1 MSTSRSET
9 MIQRMLRPDVLSVL
23 ALAAAA
29 GLRVWGAWAMRC
41 ITEPDPAVVALMA
54 RHMAALKEF
63 PVFFYGQA
71 YMGSLEPMASA
82 LMVGLLGSS
91 GFAVNL
97 GPVLFSL
104 AALAALWRWARAVAG
119 PWGGLAAVLAG
130 LTGPSVYFQFQMA
143 PRGGY
148 MVALFVQALALV
160 SAAGLAAR
168 LRAGERVGAGRFLA
182 LGLLAGI
189 GAWSNLI
196 VAPAL
201 AAAALLLAHG
211 MRGRLLRHAG
221 SIAAGLAGV
230 AAGLL
235 PWLAYNVRHGW
246 VSLDMAQTGARE
258 PLRQAV
264 RSSWARFVL
273 LHDDGRTWA
282 GLPTG
287 AWLAAALIALAGLGA
302 WALWTQRRQ
311 TTARAGYAGAGAAL
325 FVALFIGVFV
335 TSGFTRTPSARYWV
349 PVVPGLAVLAAAACA
364 LPGSRARRAAAWTL
378 AGLLAAAN
386 LALSVNALRPQAARA
401 PACQAAFRELDEALA
416 STGADAFFAPLQ
428 LYALNFAN
436 GERIPVSCGKQRF
449 YEPILRGAELA
460 AAPAYSSDFNGIETL
475 LRQRGAKWNTL
486 TAAGRHI
493 LWNVRFPDERLAE
506 IPRDATAHLR
516 DAAGGDWHE
525 VLADRNLDTSWSPG
539 TGPEAALEWTFREPQ
554 AVAAVHFLFAHGMA
568 DEAHEFP
575 RRLNIEVQTGGQ
587 WRTVRKD
594 DPIIPLEVSGPGVYF
609 PSGLA
614 RLEVRID
621 RAGVE
626 ALRVAFRDTRAQ
638 AGRVGWRLAEAT
650 LYSAQAGESVLPDA
664 DPVAVAAAW
673 IAQAGGNARIYA
685 PRWLS
690 NRLLRDGVAPRER
703 LPGLAPRVFDVPPG
717 MPCDG
722 AVHAGESAVFL
733 VEPRFAAATRSVIE
747 AHVRA
752 YRETNTGAWAGFAID
767 AGDWDPDGLGLPLA
781 VRWTGDALLTGH
793 TAARAG
799 EALRRLR
806 AGEESEDSERALLD
820 EVVRWRPSALSALP
834 EEQVRRLGG
843 ATAVELRRRAAVL
856 PERDCATEF
865 ANGLRLE
872 GVAVEPGEVAAGGE
886 VVVRLHWSAGERFE
900 PGQELVFLHWRDAA
914 GKIVAQDDY
923 RGSPL
928 LWGDS
933 SVRPLS
939 GEIVAES
946 RRIRIPASVPP
957 GPLDLAIGLYA
968 PRNGRRV
975 PVRASDAPVLRRHAA
990 IWPGVLHLAD

>member
-1 MSTSRSET
+1 MNRSET
-9 MIQRMLRPDVLSVL
+9 TIRRLLRPDALSVL

-54 RHMAALKEF
+54 RHMAALREF

-82 LMVGLLGSS
+82 LMVRLLGST

-97 GPVLFSL
+97 GPAVFAL
-104 AALAALWRWARAVAG
+104 AALTVLWRWARAVAG

-148 MVALFVQALALV
+148 MTALFVQALALLA
-160 SAAGLAAR
+160 AAGLAAR
-168 LRAGERVGAGRFLA
+168 LRAGKFVGPGRFFA

-189 GAWSNLI
+189 GLWSNLI

-211 MRGRLLRHAG
+211 MRGRLIRH
-221 SIAAGLAGV
+221 SGLIVEGAVGA

-246 VSLDMAQTGARE
+246 ISLDMAQPGGRE

-287 AWLAAALIALAGLGA
+287 AWLAAGLIALAGLGV
-302 WALWTQRRQ
+302 WALWTNRRQ
-311 TTARAGYAGAGAAL
+311 LARPARYAGAGAAL
-325 FVALFIGVFV
+325 FVVGFVGVFV

-364 LPGSRARRAAAWTL
+364 LPGSRLRRTAAWTL

-386 LALSVNALRPQAARA
+386 LALSVNALRPAAARA
-401 PACQAAFRELDEALA
+401 PVCQAAFRELDDALA

-436 GERIPVSCGKQRF
+436 DERIPVSCGKQRF
-449 YEPILRGAELA
+449 YEPILRGAEVA
-460 AAPAYSSDFNGIETL
+460 SAPAYAADFNGIETL
-475 LRQRGAKWNTL
+475 LRQRGADWDTL
-486 TAAGRHI
+486 AAAGRHI
-493 LWNVRFPDERLAE
+493 LWNVRFPDGRLAE
-506 IPRDATAHLR
+506 IPRAATAHLR
-516 DAAGGDWHE
+516 DAAGRDWLE
-525 VLADRNLDTSWSPG
+525 DLSDRNLDTSWSPG

-554 AVAAVHFLFAHGMA
+554 AVAAVHCLFAHGMA

-575 RRLNIEVQTGGQ
+575 RRLRIEVQTGGP

-594 DPIIPLEVSGPGVYF
+594 DPVVPLEVSGSNVYF
-609 PSGLA
+609 PAGLA

-621 RAGVE
+621 RDAVE
-626 ALRVAFRDTRAQ
+626 ALRVLFRDTRAHR
-638 AGRVGWRLAEAT
+638 GRMGWRLAEAT
-650 LYSAQAGESVLPDA
+650 LFSAQESESALPDA
-664 DPVAVAAAW
+664 DPVTEAAAW
-673 IAQAGGNARIYA
+673 MARGGGDAMVYA

-703 LPGLAPRVFDVPPG
+703 LPGLSARVFPVPSG
-717 MPCDG
+717 MPRAG
-722 AVHAGESAVFL
+722 AVDADESAVFL
-733 VEPRFAAATRSVIE
+733 VEPRFAAATRAVLE
-747 AHVRA
+747 AHARA
-752 YRETNTGAWAGFAID
+752 YRETNTGAWAGFAVQ
-767 AGDWDPDGLGLPLA
+767 AGDWDPDGLGLPPA

-806 AGEESEDSERALLD
+806 SGDEPDAVQAALLAD
-820 EVVRWRPSALSALP
+820 VLRGRPSALSALP
-834 EEQVRRLGG
+834 EDQVVRLGG
-843 ATAVELRRRAAVL
+843 EDAAAARRAAAPV
-856 PERDCATEF
+856 PVDPCATGF
-865 ANGLRLE
+865 ANGARLE
-872 GVAVEPGEVAAGGE
+872 GIAAEPVRVAPGGE
-886 VVVRLHWSAGERFE
+886 LTVRLHWSAGEDFE
-900 PGQELVFLHWRDAA
+900 PGNELVFIHLREP
-914 GKIVAQDDY
+914 GGRIVAQDDY
-923 RGSPL
+923 RGSPV
-928 LWGDS
+928 LWGDPA
-933 SVRPLS
+933 VRPLP
-939 GEIVAES
+939 GEIIEET
-946 RRIRIPASVPP
+946 RRIRLPDDAAP
-957 GPLDLAIGLYA
+957 GPLDLNVGLYS
-968 PRNGRRV
+968 PRNGRRLRV
-975 PVRASDAPVLRRHAA
+975 HASQAPEVRRRAA
-990 IWPGVLHLAD
+990 VWPAAVQVGP